1 MSAPRKV
8 LRHATGYRAH
18 RAAAYPALGEGLD
31 ALVKGLAAYQR
42 GEPLPPDTLA
52 YLAACEAVKAR
63 FPKPAET
70 PVSED

>member
-1 MSAPRKV
+1 MNEPRKI

-18 RAAAYPALGEGLD
+18 RAAAYPFIGEGID
-31 ALVKGLAAYQR
+31 ALMKGLAAYHR

-52 YLAACEAVKAR
+52 YIEACEAVKAR
-63 FPKPAET
+63 FPKPTET